1 MKEAGAQVPPR
12 HVMARPVNANA
23 EETRGRIL
31 DAASQ
36 LFARHGYEGASVRQI
51 ASAAGVSLGMIRH
64 YFGSKDG
71 LYDACIASAYG
82 IYDELGR
89 HVREELGNDD
99 PAKALA
105 EAVRAGFR
113 HARQHI
119 WACRLVLWDMMQ
131 SDRWRSERNDEHMVP
146 FILELATAM
155 ARPLG
160 RPASELALAT
170 RTLIFLVVRY
180 ATADEDEIATL
191 LAGGDPDAKADE
203 TTMSKVEEHL
213 VDLAERLYR

>member
-1 MKEAGAQVPPR
+1 
-12 HVMARPVNANA
+12 MARPVNANA

-36 LFARHGYEGASVRQI
+36 LFAQHGYEGASVRQI

-89 HVREELGNDD
+89 RVRDSLSTGD
-99 PAKALA
+99 PVDALA

-131 SDRWRSERNDEHMVP
+131 SDRWRSERNDRYMVP
-146 FILELATAM
+146 FALGLAKAM
-155 ARPLG
+155 AEPLG
-160 RPASELALAT
+160 RSEGELALAT

-180 ATADEDEIATL
+180 ATADVDEIARLMT
-191 LAGGDPDAKADE
+191 GGDDEAKGDE
-203 TTMSKVEEHL
+203 STMLAVEEHL
-213 VDLAERLYR
+213 VDLARRLYR

>member
-1 MKEAGAQVPPR
+1 
-12 HVMARPVNANA
+12 MARPVNANA

-36 LFARHGYEGASVRQI
+36 LFAQHGYEGASVRQI

-64 YFGSKDG
+64 YSGSKDG

-82 IYDELGR
+82 IYDGLGR
-89 HVREELGNDD
+89 RVRENLSTGD
-99 PAKALA
+99 PVDALA
-105 EAVRAGFR
+105 EAVREGFR

-131 SDRWRSERNDEHMVP
+131 SDRWRSERNDRYMVP
-146 FILELATAM
+146 FALGFAKALAA
-155 ARPLG
+155 PLG
-160 RPASELALAT
+160 RSETDLALAT

-180 ATADEDEIATL
+180 ATADVDEIARL
-191 LAGGDPDAKADE
+191 LTGGDEEAKGDE
-203 TTMSKVEEHL
+203 STMMAVEDHL
-213 VDLAERLYR
+213 VDLARRLYR

>member
-1 MKEAGAQVPPR
+1 
-12 HVMARPVNANA
+12 MARPVNANA

-36 LFARHGYEGASVRQI
+36 LFAQHGYEGASVRQI

-89 HVREELGNDD
+89 HVRESLGTGE
-99 PAKALA
+99 PLEALA

-131 SDRWRSERNDEHMVP
+131 SDRWRSERNDQYMVP
-146 FILELATAM
+146 FALSLARAM
-155 ARPLG
+155 AGPLG
-160 RPASELALAT
+160 RPEAELALAT

-180 ATADEDEIATL
+180 ATADADEIATL
-191 LAGGDPDAKADE
+191 LSGGDASVKGDDS
-203 TTMSKVEEHL
+203 TVQRVEDHL
-213 VDLAERLYR
+213 ADLAVRLYR